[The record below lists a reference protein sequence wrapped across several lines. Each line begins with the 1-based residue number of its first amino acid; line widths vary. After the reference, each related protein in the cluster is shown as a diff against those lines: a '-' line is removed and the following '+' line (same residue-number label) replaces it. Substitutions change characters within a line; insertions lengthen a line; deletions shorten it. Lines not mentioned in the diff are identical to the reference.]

1 MKIPEHVHADE
12 AAGKGAAHVRRV
24 RDGVVT
30 VPAAVG
36 VPVIDGQGDV
46 EGGDEE
52 R

>member
-1 MKIPEHVHADE
+1 MKIPEHVHANE
-12 AAGKGAAHVRRV
+12 ASGKGTAHVRRV